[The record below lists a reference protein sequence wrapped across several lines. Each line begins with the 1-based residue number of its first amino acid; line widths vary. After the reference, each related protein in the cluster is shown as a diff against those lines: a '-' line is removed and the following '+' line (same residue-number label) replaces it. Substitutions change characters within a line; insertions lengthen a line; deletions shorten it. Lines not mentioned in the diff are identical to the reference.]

1 VAKTLHLNGER
12 AIFSIAGALLMGLST
27 ACGTSSTQGAITS
40 PTPAPTFKASPTP
53 DAATLKYIA
62 LIHNYW
68 IQIQAADEETSGTKV
83 AARVCLGMVSLV
95 APVDLQLVDPLK
107 CRQRMLAGL
116 PVQQRFLSA
125 LMATTPPLQFA
136 AEDQVFKTQLPQAIV
151 DLKTLIST
159 TAGGNKEAVLEGAT
173 VYVGDLIPSVTDAMD
188 YVDPSVVHI

>member
-1 VAKTLHLNGER
+1 MAKTLHLNGER
-12 AIFSIAGALLMGLST
+12 AIFSIAGALLMGLSS

-40 PTPAPTFKASPTP
+40 PTPAPIVKASPMP

-62 LIHNYW
+62 LIQNYW
-68 IQIQAADEETSGTKV
+68 IQIQAADEETGGTKV

-125 LMATTPPLQFA
+125 LMATTPPSQFA
-136 AEDQVFKTQLPQAIV
+136 AEDQVFKTQLPKAIV
-151 DLKTLIST
+151 DLKTLISI
-159 TAGGNKEAVLEGAT
+159 TAGGNKGAVLQGAT
-173 VYVGDLIPSVTDAMD
+173 VYVGDLIPSVTDALD